1 MAADL
6 MDRLNAGVRDRF
18 GLAFDPL
25 RADGSNIYVMGT
37 DAVMPESLRSRIAA
51 AAAEMLRAEPG
62 VVEAFTLDELLST
75 LNADNLALAVE
86 IARIPEE
93 IRGYGHVKE
102 RHLKAARPKWDG
114 LMTHWRSGKATEPRR
129 QAA

>member
-1 MAADL
+1 
-6 MDRLNAGVRDRF
+6 
-18 GLAFDPL
+18 
-25 RADGSNIYVMGT
+25 
-37 DAVMPESLRSRIAA
+37 MPEPALAR
-51 AAAEMLRAEPG
+51 
-62 VVEAFTLDELLST
+62 

-114 LMTHWRSGKATEPRR
+114 LMQQWRNAGAAR